1 MMAELKT
8 KKNDGDVHALLAGI
22 SDDTVRRDAE
32 TMVGLMRTA
41 TRAEPAMWGSA
52 IIGFGSY
59 HYVYASGREGDWFQI
74 GFAPRK
80 KNLTIY
86 LMGGLKAHAALLKKL
101 GKHKVAGSCLHITNL
116 DDVHLPTLKELLRG
130 SVRWAK
136 AQNKMK
142 AVK

>member
-1 MMAELKT
+1 MAELKT

-32 TMVGLMRTA
+32 TIVGLMRTA
-41 TRAEPAMWGSA
+41 TRAEPTMWGSS

-80 KNLTIY
+80 KNITLY
-86 LMGGLKAHAALLKKL
+86 LMGGLKAHASLLKKL

-116 DDVHLPTLKELLRG
+116 DDVHLPVLKELLRG

-136 AQNKMK
+136 DQNKQTK
-142 AVK
+142 KK

>member
-8 KKNDGDVHALLAGI
+8 KKNDRDVQAFLAGVP
-22 SDDTVRRDAE
+22 DEAVRRDAG
-32 TMVGLMRTA
+32 TMVGLMRTV
-41 TRAEPAMWGSA
+41 TKGEPTMWGST

-59 HYVYASGREGDWFQI
+59 HYMYASGREGDWFQI
-74 GFAPRK
+74 GFAPRR

-86 LMGGLKAHAALLKKL
+86 LMGGLKANKALLKKL

-116 DDVHLPTLKELLRG
+116 DDVHLPTLKELLKG

-136 AQNKMK
+136 AQN
-142 AVK
+142 VKTKKK